1 LTQHRPRGVHGQTV
15 EALASRI
22 LSNEFSEG
30 TILDLPALRAELDVS
45 LTALREALKVL
56 TAKGMVDARQKRGT
70 YVQPRT
76 SWNMLDADVM
86 RWQTTAS
93 DDPNLFDELTEVRA
107 IVEPA
112 AAKKAAERATDE
124 DLAALRDALQRMAE
138 AGTDVDK
145 MVAADLDFHRLL
157 LGATHNE
164 FLLQIGRV
172 IAIGLVE
179 RDKLVHHA
187 DPSDDPVPSH
197 RGVYDAVVAKDPD
210 AAEAAMLALM
220 DKSSADLA
228 LLKKRNLEN

>member
-1 LTQHRPRGVHGQTV
+1 VHGQTV

-112 AAKKAAERATDE
+112 AANKAAGRATDE
-124 DLAALRDALQRMAE
+124 DLAALRDALQRMAA

-220 DKSSADLA
+220 EKSSADLA